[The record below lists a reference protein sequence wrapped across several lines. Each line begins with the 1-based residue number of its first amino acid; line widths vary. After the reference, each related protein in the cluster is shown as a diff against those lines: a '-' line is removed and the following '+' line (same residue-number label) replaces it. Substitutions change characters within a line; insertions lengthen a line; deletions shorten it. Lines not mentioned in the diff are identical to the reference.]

1 MGVVIFQM
9 QGGVIAGVTSP
20 VFTRRT
26 DVLHLASG
34 TCDLAF
40 TLCAACVGAAMLAGD
55 DFITESFVSTF
66 THVSQPGAL
75 ISTSPL
81 GRIVT
86 IIPESLRRGD
96 TPTGQ
101 GAGQGAGRAAQ
112 CHQQRQQQAGERRGD
127 KHGGGG
133 GHSSV
138 QIRGLGSKL
147 LSYAG
152 LQYKIKMVFMR
163 STAYEL

>member
-96 TPTGQ
+96 TPTGR
-101 GAGQGAGRAAQ
+101 GAGQGAG
-112 CHQQRQQQAGERRGD
+112 
-127 KHGGGG
+127 
-133 GHSSV
+133 
-138 QIRGLGSKL
+138 
-147 LSYAG
+147 
-152 LQYKIKMVFMR
+152 
-163 STAYEL
+163 